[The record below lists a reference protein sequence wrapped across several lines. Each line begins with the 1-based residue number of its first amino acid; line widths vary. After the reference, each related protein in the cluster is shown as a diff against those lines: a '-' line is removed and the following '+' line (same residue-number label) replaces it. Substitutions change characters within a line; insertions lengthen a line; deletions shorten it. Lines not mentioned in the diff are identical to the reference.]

1 MAEASRAAPRV
12 RWSDYDPFRL
22 LWRGFTSVRFALA
35 LIAFLAFAS
44 FLGVVIAQLPNE
56 MRGNAAA
63 EAAWYQLQQQHY
75 GTFLADLM
83 DRLQLF
89 DIFRSVW
96 FVMGLAALVASV
108 CVCTAN
114 RLPPIWRNVFQPQAR
129 VPDDLYTRGDSTIN
143 VEDADVDSMTRELRR
158 RRYKVTTTVEG
169 ENTYVFAD
177 RYPLA
182 QFATFISHL
191 ALILFLAGGFV
202 TLITAREQQ
211 IFVAEGEPPA
221 PVFGLTDKDHM
232 QVYVKDAVGT
242 FDAAGF
248 PKDFHTDLII
258 YQNGKEVKSGTT
270 SVNNPL
276 SYGGYL
282 FHQSAYFPDGADLQ
296 VRDVTTGNLVYDEV
310 LALTE
315 TATTPRVVVRDAGG
329 NVLLDDTIV
338 PTDFLGDADGTLVQ
352 IPGDGRQFW
361 IGARASDA
369 KNGWQLVVYDTTDQ
383 NGTVMSEGE
392 KQDFSGLSFSFV
404 GVESIP
410 SAVVDM
416 LPGGTNQGVA
426 ELSNGAQG
434 QVLTV
439 GTVGGRALALAP
451 NQPVTVGNYQ
461 YIYTG
466 KREFAGIT
474 VRRDPGSMF
483 IWVATGTFLLG
494 LALTFYTPR
503 RRLWGKIAAGK
514 AAFRGLGGRRLAIE
528 REIREVAAKADRA

>member
-35 LIAFLAFAS
+35 LIAFLAFSS
-44 FLGVVIAQLPNE
+44 FIGIVIAQLPNE

-75 GTFLADLM
+75 GSFLADLM
-83 DRLQLF
+83 NRLQLF
-89 DIFRSVW
+89 DVFRSMW
-96 FVMGLAALVASV
+96 FVLGLAALVASV

-114 RLPPIWRNVFQPQAR
+114 RLPPIWRNVFQPQTR
-129 VPDDLYTRGDSTIN
+129 VPDDLYARADSTIN
-143 VEDADVDSMTRELRR
+143 VEDADASIITKELRR

-182 QFATFISHL
+182 QFATFVSHL

-211 IFVAEGEPPA
+211 VFVAEGEPPA

-232 QVYVKDAVGT
+232 QVYVKNAVGT

-258 YQNGKEVKSGTT
+258 YRDGQEVKSGTT

-282 FHQSAYFPDGADLQ
+282 FHQSAFFPDGADLQ

-310 LALTE
+310 LALTD
-315 TATTPRVVVRDAGG
+315 TATTPRVVVRDAQN

-338 PTDFLGDADGTLVQ
+338 PTDFLNQASGTLVQ

-361 IGARASDA
+361 IGARPSDA
-369 KNGWQLVVYDTTDQ
+369 KTGWQLVVYDTTGQ

-392 KQDFSGLSFSFV
+392 KQNFGGLSFSFV

-410 SAVVDM
+410 SAVIDK
-416 LPGGTNQGVA
+416 LPGGTDQGVA

-439 GTVGGRALALAP
+439 GTVNGHALALAP

-461 YIYTG
+461 YTFTG
-466 KREFAGIT
+466 KRNFAGIT
-474 VRRDPGSMF
+474 VRRDPGSLL

-528 REIREVAAKADRA
+528 KEIREVAAKADRA

>member
-12 RWSDYDPFRL
+12 RWSDYDPFKL

-44 FLGVVIAQLPNE
+44 FVGIVIAQIPTE

-63 EAAWYQLQQQHY
+63 EAAWYQLQEQHY

-83 DRLQLF
+83 NRLQLF
-89 DIFRSVW
+89 DVFRSMW
-96 FVMGLAALVASV
+96 FVLGLAALVASV

-114 RLPPIWRNVFQPQAR
+114 RLPPIWRNVFKPQTR
-129 VPDDLYTRGDSTIN
+129 VPDDLYTRGESTIT
-143 VEDADVDSMTRELRR
+143 VEDADAAAMTKELKRR
-158 RRYKVTTTVEG
+158 HYKVTTTSDG
-169 ENTYVFAD
+169 ATTYLFAD

-202 TLITAREQQ
+202 TLITSREQQ

-232 QVYVKDAVGT
+232 QVYVKNAVGT
-242 FDAAGF
+242 FDASGF
-248 PKDFHTDLII
+248 PKDFHTDIVI
-258 YQNGKEVKSGTT
+258 YRDGKEVKSGTT
-270 SVNNPL
+270 TVNNPL

-282 FHQSAYFPDGADLQ
+282 FHQSAFFPDGADLQ

-315 TATTPRVVVRDAGG
+315 QAETPRVVVRDTSG

-338 PTDFLGDADGTLVQ
+338 PTDFLDQADGTLVQ

-361 IGARASDA
+361 IGARQSDN
-369 KNGWQLVVYDTTDQ
+369 KTGWQLVVYNTTDQ
-383 NGTVMSEGE
+383 TGTVMSEGE

-404 GVESIP
+404 GVSSVP
-410 SAVVDM
+410 STEVAM
-416 LPGGTNQGVA
+416 LPGGTDQGVA

-439 GTVGGRALALAP
+439 GTVQGRALALAA

-461 YIYTG
+461 YTFTG
-466 KREFAGIT
+466 KRDFAGIT

-503 RRLWGKIAAGK
+503 RRLWGKITAGK

-528 REIREVAAKADRA
+528 KEIREVAAKADRA

>member
-22 LWRGFTSVRFALA
+22 LWRGFTSVRFALV

-44 FLGVVIAQLPNE
+44 FIGVIIPQVPNE
-56 MRGNAAA
+56 LRGNAAA
-63 EAAWYQLQQQHY
+63 EATWYQLQQQHF
-75 GTFLADLM
+75 GSFGADFM

-89 DIFRSVW
+89 DVFRSMW
-96 FVMGLAALVASV
+96 FVTGLAALVASV

-114 RLPPIWRNVFQPQAR
+114 RLPPIWRNVFQPQTR
-129 VPDDLYTRGDSTIN
+129 VPDDLYTRGDSTIS
-143 VEDADVDSMTRELRR
+143 VEDADASVITRELRR
-158 RRYKVTTTVEG
+158 RHYKVTTTADG
-169 ENTYVFAD
+169 DNTYVFAD
-177 RYPLA
+177 RYPWA

-202 TLITAREQQ
+202 TLITAKEQQ
-211 IFVAEGEPPA
+211 IFVAEGEAPA

-232 QVYVKDAVGT
+232 QVYVKDAVGA

-248 PKDFHTDLII
+248 PRDFHTDLII
-258 YQNGKEVKSGTT
+258 YRDGKVVKTGTT
-270 SVNNPL
+270 SVNSPL

-296 VRDVTTGNLVYDEV
+296 VRDVTTGNLVYDQV
-310 LALTE
+310 LALTA
-315 TATTPRVVVRDAGG
+315 TAATPRVVVRDAQD

-338 PTDFLGDADGTLVQ
+338 PTDFLGEASGTLVHV
-352 IPGDGRQFW
+352 PGDGRQFW
-361 IGARASDA
+361 IGARPSDA
-369 KNGWQLVVYDTTDQ
+369 KDGWQLVIYDTSDQ
-383 NGTVMSEGE
+383 NGTVMLEGQ

-404 GVESIP
+404 GVETLP
-410 SAVVDM
+410 SSVVDK
-416 LPGGTNQGVA
+416 LPGGGDQGVA

-439 GTVGGRALALAP
+439 GSVDGRALTLAP
-451 NQPVTVGNYQ
+451 NQPITVGNYQ
-461 YIYTG
+461 YTYTG

-503 RRLWGKIAAGK
+503 RRLWGKISAGK

-528 REIREVAAKADRA
+528 KEIREVAAKGGRA

>member
-12 RWSDYDPFRL
+12 RWSDFDPFRL

-35 LIAFLAFAS
+35 LIAFLAFSS
-44 FLGVVIAQLPNE
+44 FIGIVIAQLPNE
-56 MRGNAAA
+56 MRGNPAA

-75 GTFLADLM
+75 GSFLADLM
-83 DRLQLF
+83 NRLQLF
-89 DIFRSVW
+89 DVFRSVW
-96 FVMGLAALVASV
+96 FVLGLAALVASV

-114 RLPPIWRNVFQPQAR
+114 RLPPIWRNVFQPQTR
-129 VPDDLYTRGDSTIN
+129 VPDDLYTRADSTIN
-143 VEDADVDSMTRELRR
+143 VEGADAAVITRELRR
-158 RRYKVTTTVEG
+158 RHYKVTTNVDG
-169 ENTYVFAD
+169 ENTYIFAD

-232 QVYVKDAVGT
+232 QVYVKNAVGT
-242 FDAAGF
+242 FDASGF

-282 FHQSAYFPDGADLQ
+282 FHQSAFFPDGADLQ

-310 LALTE
+310 LALTD
-315 TATTPRVVVRDAGG
+315 TAPTPRVVVRDAQ
-329 NVLLDDTIV
+329 NNLLLDDTIV
-338 PTDFLGDADGTLVQ
+338 PTDFLGEADGTLVQ
-352 IPGDGRQFW
+352 IPDDGRQFW
-361 IGARASDA
+361 IGARPSSA
-369 KNGWQLVVYDTTDQ
+369 KDGWQLVVYDTGDQ

-392 KQDFSGLSFSFV
+392 KKDFSGLSFSFV
-404 GVESIP
+404 GVESVP

-439 GTVGGRALALAP
+439 GTVGGHALALAP
-451 NQPVTVGNYQ
+451 NQPVTVGDYQ

-466 KREFAGIT
+466 KRNFAGIT